1 MKLKDRV
8 AIVTGAAR
16 GIGKAICLALAE
28 EGAIIV
34 GVDVVASDK
43 SEALVS
49 EIKAMGGVA
58 EAYQA
63 DVRDFEAIEKM
74 AQHVIEKYNRLDIL
88 VNNAG
93 VNRDAL
99 ILMMTPEQ
107 WREVIEINL
116 YGAFHCTKAVAQQMM
131 FQKSGRI
138 INISSI
144 AGQTPGRGHANYAA
158 SKGAVNAFTRA
169 AAVELAPK
177 KVTVNAVAPGVI
189 ETEMSAEVMRRAKD
203 LVMEHIPLKRLGRAE
218 DVARMVAFLASDDA
232 AYITGQIFNVD
243 GGFRG

>member
-8 AIVTGAAR
+8 AVVTGAAR
-16 GIGKAICLALAE
+16 GIGRAIALALAE
-28 EGAIIV
+28 EGAIIICV
-34 GVDVVASDK
+34 YVAAFEK
-43 SEALVS
+43 CEALVT
-49 EIKAMGGVA
+49 EIKGMGGSA

-63 DVRDFEAIEKM
+63 DVRDYDAIEKM
-74 AQHVIEKYNRLDIL
+74 AQHVIETYSRLDIL

-99 ILMMTPEQ
+99 ILTMTPEQ
-107 WREVIEINL
+107 WREVIETNL
-116 YGAFHCTKAVAQQMM
+116 YGVFHCTRAVAQQMM

-138 INISSI
+138 INISSV
-144 AGQTPGRGHANYAA
+144 AGERPGRGHANYAA

-203 LVMEHIPLKRLGRAE
+203 QVLEHIPLKRLGGAE
-218 DVARMVAFLASDDA
+218 DVARMVAYLASDDA

>member
-16 GIGKAICLALAE
+16 GIGRAIALALAE

-34 GVDVVASDK
+34 CVDVAAPEK
-43 SEALVS
+43 SEALVN
-49 EIKAMGGVA
+49 EITGMGGEA

-99 ILMMTPEQ
+99 ILMMTPAA
-107 WREVIEINL
+107 WALRWSRSRL
-116 YGAFHCTKAVAQQMM
+116 
-131 FQKSGRI
+131 R
-138 INISSI
+138 
-144 AGQTPGRGHANYAA
+144 TPP
-158 SKGAVNAFTRA
+158 TRS
-169 AAVELAPK
+169 P
-177 KVTVNAVAPGVI
+177 
-189 ETEMSAEVMRRAKD
+189 RR
-203 LVMEHIPLKRLGRAE
+203 RLG
-218 DVARMVAFLASDDA
+218 
-232 AYITGQIFNVD
+232 
-243 GGFRG
+243 FRRKH

>member
-8 AIVTGAAR
+8 AVVTGAAR
-16 GIGKAICLALAE
+16 GIGRAIALALAE
-28 EGAIIV
+28 EGAIIICAY
-34 GVDVVASDK
+34 VAAFEK
-43 SEALVS
+43 CEALVN
-49 EIKAMGGVA
+49 EIKGMGGSA

-63 DVRDFEAIEKM
+63 DVRDYDAIEKM

-99 ILMMTPEQ
+99 ILTMTPEQ
-107 WREVIEINL
+107 WREVIETNL
-116 YGAFHCTKAVAQQMM
+116 YGVFHCTRAVAQQMM

-138 INISSI
+138 INISSV
-144 AGQTPGRGHANYAA
+144 AGDRPGRGHANYAA

-203 LVMEHIPLKRLGRAE
+203 QVLEHIPLKRLGGAE
-218 DVARMVAFLASDDA
+218 DVASMVAYLASDDA

>member
-8 AIVTGAAR
+8 AIVTGAGR
-16 GIGKAICLALAE
+16 GIGRAIALALAA
-28 EGAIIV
+28 EGATII
-34 GVDVVASDK
+34 GIDMAGC
-43 SEALVS
+43 EALVQ
-49 EIKAMGGVA
+49 ELKDLGRRA
-58 EAYQA
+58 ESLQA
-63 DVRDFEAIEKM
+63 DVRDFDAIEKA
-74 AQHVIEKYNRLDIL
+74 AQHVADTYGRIDIL

-93 VNRDAL
+93 VNRDSL

-107 WREVIEINL
+107 WREVIEVNL

-131 FQKSGRI
+131 FQKYGRI

-144 AGQTPGRGHANYAA
+144 AGSSPGRGHANYAA
-158 SKGAVNAFTRA
+158 SKGGVNAFTRA

-177 KVTVNAVAPGVI
+177 KITVNAVAPGVI
-189 ETEMSAEVMRRAKD
+189 ETDMSAEVMRRAKD
-203 LVMEHIPLKRLGRAE
+203 LVMEHIPLKRLGTAE
-218 DVARMVAFLASDDA
+218 DVARMVAYLASDDA

>member
-1 MKLKDRV
+1 MV
-8 AIVTGAAR
+8 NSVGF
-16 GIGKAICLALAE
+16 
-28 EGAIIV
+28 EGLSM
-34 GVDVVASDK
+34 VDVAASEK
-43 SEALVS
+43 SEALVN
-49 EIKAMGGVA
+49 EIKGMGGVV

-63 DVRDFEAIEKM
+63 DVRDFDAIEKM
-74 AQHVIEKYNRLDIL
+74 AQHVSEKYARIDIL

-144 AGQTPGRGHANYAA
+144 AGERPGRGHANYAA

-189 ETEMSAEVMRRAKD
+189 ETEISAELMRRAKD

>member
-1 MKLKDRV
+1 M
-8 AIVTGAAR
+8 TGAAR
-16 GIGKAICLALAE
+16 GIGRAIALALAE

-34 GVDVVASDK
+34 CVDVAAPEK
-43 SEALVS
+43 SEALVN
-49 EIKAMGGVA
+49 EITGMGGEA

-93 VNRDAL
+93 VNRDSL
-99 ILMMTPEQ
+99 ILTMTPEQ

>member
-1 MKLKDRV
+1 MALRV
-8 AIVTGAAR
+8 ADTWGRI
-16 GIGKAICLALAE
+16 
-28 EGAIIV
+28 
-34 GVDVVASDK
+34 
-43 SEALVS
+43 
-49 EIKAMGGVA
+49 
-58 EAYQA
+58 
-63 DVRDFEAIEKM
+63 
-74 AQHVIEKYNRLDIL
+74 DIL

-93 VNRDAL
+93 VNRDDL
-99 ILMMTPEQ
+99 ILMMTPEK

-116 YGAFHCTKAVAQQMM
+116 FGAFHCTKAVAQQMM

-144 AGQTPGRGHANYAA
+144 AGERPGRGHANYAA
-158 SKGAVNAFTRA
+158 SKGGLNAFTRA

-203 LVMEHIPLKRLGRAE
+203 LVLEHIPLKRLGRAE
-218 DVARMVAFLASDDA
+218 EVARMVAFLASDDA
-232 AYITGQIFNVD
+232 AYITGQIFGVD

>member
-93 VNRDAL
+93 VNRDSL
-99 ILMMTPEQ
+99 ILTMTPEQ

-169 AAVELAPK
+169 AAVELALK

-189 ETEMSAEVMRRAKD
+189 ETDMSAEVMRRAKD
-203 LVMEHIPLKRLGRAE
+203 QVLEHIPLKRLGRAE
-218 DVARMVAFLASDDA
+218 DVARMVAYLASDDA

>member
-28 EGAIIV
+28 NGAIIV

>member
-1 MKLKDRV
+1 MKLKDKV

-16 GIGKAICLALAE
+16 GIGRAIALALAAE
-28 EGAIIV
+28 KATIIC
-34 GVDVVASDK
+34 VDVAAPEK
-43 SEALVS
+43 SEALVN
-49 EIKAMGGVA
+49 EIKGLGAEA

-74 AQHVIEKYNRLDIL
+74 AQHVIERYGRIDIL

-93 VNRDAL
+93 VNRDSL

-131 FQKSGRI
+131 FQKYGRI

-144 AGQTPGRGHANYAA
+144 AGSSPGRGHANYAA
-158 SKGAVNAFTRA
+158 SKGGVNAFTRA

-177 KVTVNAVAPGVI
+177 KITVNAVAPGVI

-203 LVMEHIPLKRLGRAE
+203 LVMEHIPLKRLGTAE

>member
-1 MKLKDRV
+1 MKLKDKV

-16 GIGKAICLALAE
+16 GIGRAIALALAAE
-28 EGAIIV
+28 KATVIC
-34 GVDVVASDK
+34 VDVSAPDK
-43 SEALVS
+43 SEALVN
-49 EIKAMGGVA
+49 EIKGMGAAA

-74 AQHVIEKYNRLDIL
+74 AQHVIETYGRIDIL

-93 VNRDAL
+93 VNRDSL

-131 FQKSGRI
+131 FQKYGRI

-144 AGQTPGRGHANYAA
+144 AGSSPGRGHANYAA
-158 SKGAVNAFTRA
+158 SKGGVNAFTRA

-203 LVMEHIPLKRLGRAE
+203 LVMEHIPLKRLGTAE
-218 DVARMVAFLASDDA
+218 DVARMVAYLASDDA

>member
-1 MKLKDRV
+1 MKLKDKV

-16 GIGKAICLALAE
+16 GIGSAIARALAAE
-28 EGAIIV
+28 KATVIC
-34 GVDVVASDK
+34 VDVAAPEK
-43 SEALVS
+43 SEALVN
-49 EIKAMGGVA
+49 EIKSMGAAA

-74 AQHVIEKYNRLDIL
+74 AQHVIDIYGRIDIL

-93 VNRDAL
+93 VNRDSL

-144 AGQTPGRGHANYAA
+144 AGSSPGRGHANYAA
-158 SKGAVNAFTRA
+158 SKGGVNAFTRA

-177 KVTVNAVAPGVI
+177 KITVNAVAPGVI

-203 LVMEHIPLKRLGRAE
+203 LVMEHIPLKRLGTAE
-218 DVARMVAFLASDDA
+218 DVARMVAYLASDDA

>member
-16 GIGKAICLALAE
+16 GIGRAICLALAE

-34 GVDVVASDK
+34 GVDVVASEK
-43 SEALVS
+43 SEALIN

-74 AQHVIEKYNRLDIL
+74 AQNVIETYGRIDIL

-203 LVMEHIPLKRLGRAE
+203 QVMEHIPLKRLGRAE